1 MINLYFFL
9 LVLKQVN
16 AVVVKPIS
24 MIHMKIL
31 CIPDVLENLNV
42 RVFNLMPTANDTRHI
57 QWHGT
62 RKCKCGLDASVC
74 NNKQRWNEDK
84 CRCEFK

>member
-1 MINLYFFL
+1 M
-9 LVLKQVN
+9 
-16 AVVVKPIS
+16 AVKTIS

-57 QWHGT
+57 QWHET
-62 RKCKCGLDASVC
+62 RKCKCRLDASVC

>member
-1 MINLYFFL
+1 
-9 LVLKQVN
+9 
-16 AVVVKPIS
+16 